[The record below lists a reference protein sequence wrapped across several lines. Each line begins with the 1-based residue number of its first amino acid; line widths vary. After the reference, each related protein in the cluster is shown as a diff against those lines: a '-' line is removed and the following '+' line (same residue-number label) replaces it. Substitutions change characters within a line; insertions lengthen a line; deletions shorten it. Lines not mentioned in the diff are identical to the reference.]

1 MGYSALLFCP
11 DEKTARVLSRIL
23 AELEFSVD
31 ASPEPFA
38 AVKKITSQH
47 FDAIVVDCENE
58 QNGALLFKSART
70 STSNQSALSVAVVE
84 GQTGVAKA
92 FRLGANLVLTKPINI
107 EQCKGTL
114 RVARGLLRK
123 GETAKPVETTAPV
136 ATTSIRPST
145 TPPPSS
151 GAAFDLDPEPDQAP
165 GPAEAALLEYM
176 PSTVPGAAVSPAA
189 RAEQFPWQPSSKW
202 GEPMASSLRRA
213 AEIAGKTESLA
224 GPASQKSSS
233 LGAAAAP
240 APAKELA
247 TVTPIQIGKTKTII
261 DEPEDFGVMEPAA
274 GSASAMPIAA
284 PKFSSLTDTSEK
296 PSGGGKKFV
305 LILLAAA
312 LVVGGYFVWKTLNAS
327 HASQPQA
334 AAQKVTKSRAALIPA
349 VPDSPANAT
358 TSSDETITLGAPE
371 ASSNPSSV
379 VEPSAPTTK
388 PSAKPSAAKSS
399 PIAPDTVTKASNLPK
414 ASEPLIVKGGAAPSV
429 KSQEQQEAPSLAVT
443 VQADDKALA
452 GIIGSTNAALPKQPQ
467 QTLKISQGVSQG
479 LLVKRVTPVYPQQA
493 RQMRLEGSVQLLA
506 TIGKSGDVTSV
517 KQLSGDGIL
526 GRAAADAVR
535 QWKYK
540 PYYLNG
546 EPIEIQTQVTVNFK
560 LP

>member
-11 DEKTARVLSRIL
+11 DEKAARVLSQIL

-38 AVKKITSQH
+38 AVKKISSQR

-58 QNGALLFKSART
+58 QNGALLFKSAR
-70 STSNQSALSVAVVE
+70 SSGSNQAALSVAVVE

-92 FRLGANLVLTKPINI
+92 FRLGANLVLTKPINV

-123 GETAKPVETTAPV
+123 GETAKPVDTASLV

-176 PSTVPGAAVSPAA
+176 PPAVPSAASTPAA
-189 RAEQFPWQPSSKW
+189 SAEQFPWQPAAKL
-202 GEPMASSLRRA
+202 GEPMATALRRA
-213 AEIAGKTESLA
+213 AEIAGKAESVS
-224 GPASQKSSS
+224 GPPAQKTSGF
-233 LGAAAAP
+233 GAAAAP
-240 APAKELA
+240 ARAKELA
-247 TVTPIQIGKTKTII
+247 TITPISIARPATIV
-261 DEPEDFGVMEPAA
+261 DEPEDFGVLDPAA
-274 GSASAMPIAA
+274 ISPSAPVAA
-284 PKFSSLTDTSEK
+284 PNFSFLDDTEEK
-296 PSGGGKKFV
+296 QPSSGAKKFV
-305 LILLAAA
+305 LILSAAA
-312 LVVGGYFVWKTLNAS
+312 LIVGGYFGWKMLSAPHTQPAQ
-327 HASQPQA
+327 AISQTVSSAPA
-334 AAQKVTKSRAALIPA
+334 PTAAQEDT
-349 VPDSPANAT
+349 
-358 TSSDETITLGAPE
+358 TITIGQDAAGTSDSASAP
-371 ASSNPSSV
+371 SLV
-379 VEPSAPTTK
+379 VEPGAPVNK
-388 PSAKPSAAKSS
+388 PSSKPSAAKTSQ
-399 PIAPDTVTKASNLPK
+399 IAPDTVIKNADVPK
-414 ASEPLIVKGGAAPSV
+414 ASEPLVVKGGAAAQN
-429 KSQEQQEAPSLAVT
+429 KSQGLQETAPSLAVT
-443 VQADDKALA
+443 AQADDKALA
-452 GIIGSTNAALPKQPQ
+452 GIIGATNPALPKQPQ
-467 QTLKISQGVSQG
+467 ETLRISHGVSQG
-479 LLVKRVTPVYPQQA
+479 LLVKRVTPLYPQQA
-493 RQMRLEGSVQLLA
+493 RQLRLEGSVQILA
-506 TIGKSGDVTSV
+506 TIGKSGDVTGV

-526 GRAAADAVR
+526 GHAAAEAVR